1 MATIK
6 QYELPRK
13 DKDGKP
19 LKPLILWEVRYRQ
32 PNGITSRKR
41 GFTTKRDASAWASKV
56 ETTKAEGAYVSPSR
70 GRVTVGDLSVGWL
83 ARQEQ
88 TLSPSYYRT
97 IAYAYPKH
105 VAAKW
110 GGVPVGKVDILDVKA
125 WAAAMTRDGS
135 SATVVNRAVGILAGI
150 LDDAIEHRALVA
162 NPARKF
168 KRGEKPTKAAKRH
181 VYLTEADVCQLAEE
195 SGRHADLVLTLAFT
209 GLRWG
214 EAIALTVADVE
225 FLKFRISVH
234 RNAVQVGQQFEVG
247 QTKGKENR
255 MVPVAASL
263 LARLAVRCEGR
274 SADDLLFPARLGG
287 YLKRPSYD
295 ATGWFNRAV
304 ERAKVQTVTPH
315 DLRHT
320 CASLAVSSGANVLA
334 VSRMLGHKDPSV
346 TLRVYADLF
355 DSDLDAV
362 AVNLDAR
369 IAECVQTVSK
379 APADRRRSRHISAV

>member
-6 QYELPRK
+6 RYQTAGGER
-13 DKDGKP
+13 
-19 LKPLILWEVRYRQ
+19 WEVRYRQ
-32 PNGITSRKR
+32 PNGVTSRKR

-56 ETTKAEGAYVSPSR
+56 ETSKAEGAYVSPAR
-70 GRVTVGDLSVGWL
+70 GRMTVGDLSAGWL

-88 TLSPSYYRT
+88 ALAPSYYRT
-97 IAYAYPKH
+97 ISYAYGKH
-105 VAAKW
+105 VGPKW
-110 GGVPVGKVDILDVKA
+110 AGVPVGKVDSLDVKA
-125 WAAAMTRDGS
+125 WAASMTRGGS
-135 SATVVNRAVGILAGI
+135 SATVVNRAIGILAGI
-150 LDDAIEHRALVA
+150 LDDAVEHRALA
-162 NPARKF
+162 FNPARKF
-168 KRGEKPTKAAKRH
+168 KRGEKPKKSPKRH
-181 VYLTEADVCQLAEE
+181 VYLTETDVCRLAEE
-195 SGRHADLVLTLAFT
+195 SGRHADLVLLLAFT

-225 FLKFRISVH
+225 FLKRRISVH
-234 RNAVQVGQQFEVG
+234 RNAVQVGQEFEVG

-255 MVPVAASL
+255 TVPVAASVL
-263 LARLAVRCEGR
+263 SRLAVRCEGR
-274 SADDLLFPARLGG
+274 AAADLLFPARSSG

-295 ATGWFNRAV
+295 ETGWFNRAV
-304 ERAKVQTVTPH
+304 ERADVQTITPH

-362 AVNLDAR
+362 AVNLDAK
-369 IAECVQTVSK
+369 IADSVQSVSK
-379 APADRRRSRHISAV
+379 APADRRRKRRITAV

>member
-6 QYELPRK
+6 RYQTAAGER
-13 DKDGKP
+13 
-19 LKPLILWEVRYRQ
+19 WEVRYRQ
-32 PNGITSRKR
+32 PNGVTSRKR
-41 GFTTKRDASAWASKV
+41 GFTAKRDASLWASKL
-56 ETTKAEGAYVSPSR
+56 ETSKAEGAYVSPAR
-70 GRVTVGDLSVGWL
+70 GRVSVGDLSVGWL

-97 IAYAYPKH
+97 ISYAYGKH
-105 VAAKW
+105 VEPKW
-110 GGVPVGKVDILDVKA
+110 AGVPVNRVDSLDVKA
-125 WAAAMTRDGS
+125 WAASITRNGS

-150 LDDAIEHRALVA
+150 LDDAVEHRALA
-162 NPARKF
+162 FNPARRF
-168 KRGEKPTKAAKRH
+168 KRGEKPKKAPKRH
-181 VYLTEADVCQLAEE
+181 VYLTEQDVCRLAEE
-195 SGRHADLVLTLAFT
+195 SGRHADLVLLLAFT

-225 FLKFRISVH
+225 FLKRRISVH
-234 RNAVQVGQQFEVG
+234 RNAVQVGQEFEVG

-255 MVPVAASL
+255 TVPVAASVL
-263 LARLAVRCEGR
+263 SRLAVRCEFR
-274 SADDLLFPARLGG
+274 SAGDLLFPARGGG

-295 ATGWFNRAV
+295 STGWFNRAV
-304 ERAKVQTVTPH
+304 ERAQVQTITPH

-346 TLRVYADLF
+346 TLRIYADLF

-362 AVNLDAR
+362 AVNLDAK
-369 IAECVQTVSK
+369 IANSVQSVSK
-379 APADRRRSRHISAV
+379 APADRRRKRRITAV

>member
-6 QYELPRK
+6 RYTTAAGER
-13 DKDGKP
+13 
-19 LKPLILWEVRYRQ
+19 WEVRYRQ
-32 PNGITSRKR
+32 PNGITSRMR
-41 GFTTKRDASAWASKV
+41 SFTTKRDASAWASKV
-56 ETTKAEGAYVSPSR
+56 ETSKAKGAYVSPAR

-97 IAYAYPKH
+97 VSYAYGKH
-105 VAAKW
+105 VEAKW
-110 GGVPVGKVDILDVKA
+110 AGVPVNRVDSLDVKA
-125 WAAAMTRDGS
+125 WAASMTRNGS

-150 LDDAIEHRALVA
+150 LDDAVEHRALA
-162 NPARKF
+162 FNPARRF
-168 KRGEKPTKAAKRH
+168 KRGEKPKNAPKRH
-181 VYLTEADVCQLAEE
+181 VYLTEEDVCRLAEE
-195 SGRHADLVLTLAFT
+195 SGRHADLVLTLAFV
-209 GLRWG
+209 GVRWG

-225 FLKFRISVH
+225 FLKRRISVH
-234 RNAVQVGQQFEVG
+234 RNAVQVGQDFEVG

-255 MVPVAASL
+255 TVPVAASVL
-263 LARLAVRCEGR
+263 SRLAARCEGKG
-274 SADDLLFPARLGG
+274 ANDLLFPARVGG

-295 ATGWFNRAV
+295 STGWFNRAV
-304 ERAKVQTVTPH
+304 ERAKVQEITPH

-346 TLRVYADLF
+346 TLRIYADLF

-362 AVNLDAR
+362 AVNLDAK
-369 IAECVQTVSK
+369 IADSVQTVSK
-379 APADRRRSRHISAV
+379 APADRRRSRRRGAI

>member
-6 QYELPRK
+6 RYPTAAGER
-13 DKDGKP
+13 
-19 LKPLILWEVRYRQ
+19 WEVRYRQ
-32 PNGITSRKR
+32 PNGATSRKR

-56 ETTKAEGAYVSPSR
+56 ETTKAEGAYVSPAR

-97 IAYAYPKH
+97 IAYAYGKHIEPKW
-105 VAAKW
+105 A
-110 GGVPVGKVDILDVKA
+110 GVPVGKVDTLDVKA

-135 SATVVNRAVGILAGI
+135 SATVVNRAVGILAGV
-150 LDDAIEHRALVA
+150 LDDAIEHRALA
-162 NPARKF
+162 FNPARRF
-168 KRGEKPTKAAKRH
+168 KRGEKPTKAPKRH
-181 VYLTEADVCQLAEE
+181 VYLTEADVCRLAEE
-195 SGRHADLVLTLAFT
+195 SGRYADLVLTLAFT

-225 FLKFRISVH
+225 FLKRRISVH
-234 RNAVQVGQQFEVG
+234 RNAVQVGQAFEVG

-255 MVPVAASL
+255 MVPVAASVL
-263 LARLAVRCEGR
+263 SRLAVRCEDRG
-274 SADDLLFPARLGG
+274 ADDLLFPARGGG

-295 ATGWFNRAV
+295 TTGWFNRAV
-304 ERAKVQTVTPH
+304 ERAEVQTITPH

-346 TLRVYADLF
+346 TLRIYADLF

-369 IAECVQTVSK
+369 ISGSVQTVSK
-379 APADRRRSRHISAV
+379 APADRRRPRRITAV